1 MSSPLFP
8 AYGSVPP
15 ASPTQVWQRTLR
27 QLAWLA
33 ALALSFLWLEYFTPL
48 DDRLSSLFYDP
59 VLRAFPLENNVWLE
73 WLNHRLFKY
82 AVTATAL
89 WLLASGLRRRE
100 TRRWLT
106 GLAMAVGTTTV
117 SVLKAT
123 SAHSCPWE
131 IQGYGGSAEHFRTF
145 SLIPANPGPGHCF
158 PGGHAS
164 AGFALM
170 ALYFYWQYSH
180 PQRARLALWGGMAA
194 GMLSGMGQ
202 VVRGAH
208 FLSHNLWSG
217 WVVALVCVLLFAGFD
232 AWQSRK
238 PAR

>member
-1 MSSPLFP
+1 MSSPFLTTS
-8 AYGSVPP
+8 GSAPLY
-15 ASPTQVWQRTLR
+15 SPTQVWQRTLR
-27 QLAWLA
+27 QLTWLA
-33 ALALSFLWLEYFTPL
+33 ALALAFLGLEYYTPL

-59 VLRAFPLENNVWLE
+59 ALRAFPLENSVWLE

-82 AVTATAL
+82 AVTVTAL

-106 GLAMAVGTTTV
+106 GLAMALGTTTV
-117 SVLKAT
+117 SILK
-123 SAHSCPWE
+123 SRSPHSCPWE
-131 IQGYGGSAEHFRTF
+131 IQGFGGTATHFPTF
-145 SLIPANPGPGHCF
+145 GLVPLNAGPGHCF

-170 ALYFYWQYSH
+170 ALYFYWQDSH
-180 PQRARLALWGGMAA
+180 PQRARLALWGGIAA
-194 GMLSGMGQ
+194 GMITGMGQ

-217 WVVALVCVLLFAGFD
+217 WVVALVCVVLFAAFD
-232 AWQSRK
+232 SWQ
-238 PAR
+238 ARQQPR